1 MNETKISNDNSRD
14 NYELHRN
21 LFSNQIFKPT
31 KESYDENGVLNEK
44 QIKFQSDENGFLFSD
59 GKIELEKNYLSDN
72 EFGFGDAVEFI
83 KQLENNSWQIN
94 AKINFDKVWNN
105 IKSFFGFE
113 NENQNDE
120 QKKLEVIFGEIAN
133 ALKQNNVSKKFE
145 EIRIKAKKLDDALN
159 KGIKSTDRET
169 LIKTSLEIKKYYF
182 EFESSIKEILDL
194 SKKIICQE
202 KYLSDERLNN
212 IKEKYGSG
220 TENYITIESIFKMV
234 KQIISRWD
242 PEKLGYEK
250 MELLESYGDMLEELL
265 NLLEPDD
272 IKTLSSRK
280 DLINDIK
287 QIISNDF
294 IQILDELKNVN
305 EGSIHSFFVANNL
318 KNVDIRVEAFDSL
331 YKILSDLES
340 MVDNENLFYKI
351 IDDEISEI
359 ETYLN
364 EISKAKKHENQ
375 LGETSDQTLMTEY
388 DSLNDKYQKESKFL
402 SDIKDI
408 YRAYKYID
416 VIIVNKASQNILLF
430 KTNHNYYF
438 WFWSHSGLFLI
449 GHLFKFIAWIMT
461 KFSRN
466 LESDYK
472 RYKMSLDK
480 IKFLSEKNDSD
491 IKSEDEFNDLC
502 NKIFKN
508 KNEVNALTQNFV
520 IDDNKDYEKLAESL
534 FDEIKNKFA
543 QYDPNFNVDKNS
555 LDSMVTNF
563 SDQVAKDKEELQQLR
578 SKIENQKNK
587 IEPNQNPEDKIDFI
601 EQDKSEKLSDIRK
614 MRLRIK
620 QLNVPYKILSALE
633 SQARNLEAN
642 RFVFSTLI
650 LKLLGI
656 PPEKIEGKSVNMLLK
671 MQDETSSKP
680 SDIATLYF
688 SKDKLNKIKKEQS
701 ENAKSGA
708 FSTVFKD
715 KDKILKPGKMRII
728 CGSEEDKYDE
738 ISRLNCFKKNSLV
751 LVDTAVKGNVAYEVA
766 KLFGLDC
773 IVSTSIAISD
783 DNHISVMED
792 ALKDGRV
799 FRDECGENEIN
810 RINQLLKDPENAYK
824 LFCSA
829 SELNFLD
836 VLLLQG
842 DRHNDN
848 FSYNA
853 VSVCGIDN
861 DLMMPTKSSPIIRAL
876 NNSAVGQDSILCLAM
891 IKISVIPEELYNKIN
906 SISSDDLRIIL
917 NLFYI
922 DDDHGSEKVEFAIE
936 RFEKIKQFIKD
947 GNITV
952 VNEFNYEVAHK
963 ISRQNKMGKKLIK
976 DALLVYICENFIPE
990 IMPNYNSQ
998 INDASR

>member
-408 YRAYKYID
+408 
-416 VIIVNKASQNILLF
+416 
-430 KTNHNYYF
+430 
-438 WFWSHSGLFLI
+438 
-449 GHLFKFIAWIMT
+449 
-461 KFSRN
+461 
-466 LESDYK
+466 
-472 RYKMSLDK
+472 
-480 IKFLSEKNDSD
+480 
-491 IKSEDEFNDLC
+491 
-502 NKIFKN
+502 
-508 KNEVNALTQNFV
+508 
-520 IDDNKDYEKLAESL
+520 
-534 FDEIKNKFA
+534 
-543 QYDPNFNVDKNS
+543 
-555 LDSMVTNF
+555 
-563 SDQVAKDKEELQQLR
+563 
-578 SKIENQKNK
+578 
-587 IEPNQNPEDKIDFI
+587 
-601 EQDKSEKLSDIRK
+601 
-614 MRLRIK
+614 
-620 QLNVPYKILSALE
+620 
-633 SQARNLEAN
+633 
-642 RFVFSTLI
+642 
-650 LKLLGI
+650 
-656 PPEKIEGKSVNMLLK
+656 
-671 MQDETSSKP
+671 
-680 SDIATLYF
+680 
-688 SKDKLNKIKKEQS
+688 
-701 ENAKSGA
+701 
-708 FSTVFKD
+708 
-715 KDKILKPGKMRII
+715 
-728 CGSEEDKYDE
+728 
-738 ISRLNCFKKNSLV
+738 
-751 LVDTAVKGNVAYEVA
+751 
-766 KLFGLDC
+766 
-773 IVSTSIAISD
+773 
-783 DNHISVMED
+783 
-792 ALKDGRV
+792 
-799 FRDECGENEIN
+799 
-810 RINQLLKDPENAYK
+810 
-824 LFCSA
+824 
-829 SELNFLD
+829 
-836 VLLLQG
+836 
-842 DRHNDN
+842 
-848 FSYNA
+848 
-853 VSVCGIDN
+853 
-861 DLMMPTKSSPIIRAL
+861 
-876 NNSAVGQDSILCLAM
+876 
-891 IKISVIPEELYNKIN
+891 
-906 SISSDDLRIIL
+906 
-917 NLFYI
+917 
-922 DDDHGSEKVEFAIE
+922 
-936 RFEKIKQFIKD
+936 
-947 GNITV
+947 
-952 VNEFNYEVAHK
+952 
-963 ISRQNKMGKKLIK
+963 
-976 DALLVYICENFIPE
+976 
-990 IMPNYNSQ
+990 
-998 INDASR
+998 